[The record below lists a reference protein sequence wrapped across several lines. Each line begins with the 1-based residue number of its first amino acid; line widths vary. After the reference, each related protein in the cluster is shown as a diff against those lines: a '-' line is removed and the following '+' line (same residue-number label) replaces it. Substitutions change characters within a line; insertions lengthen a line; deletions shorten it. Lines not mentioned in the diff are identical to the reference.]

1 MNNKRYDDALKR
13 AEAILKVAQNQT
25 EIYNCIITI
34 FPELKESCD
43 REIRKDI
50 IRNLERY
57 IECVKDG
64 YDAPSAK
71 NFVIE
76 EIEKQIVWLE
86 KQGQKETTWNK
97 EDEENMNNVL
107 YVFNQVKGTFFYK
120 EDDTAEKVINWLK
133 SLKDRLCSN
142 NEYDKDMLGAIA
154 YYIKNNRPL
163 EKEHIAWLEKQ
174 EEQKETNLVEILK
187 HYPKV
192 QPKFHRGDWIVY
204 NRNDH
209 SREILQ
215 VYDIRDDRYYFTDN
229 VHFSWSI
236 KECDER
242 SHLWTIQD
250 AKDGDVLATS
260 AGAFIYNGNDGGGS
274 CPGSYCGINT
284 LGKFQIGVEKHW
296 TGKKV
301 YPATKEQCNTLEKAM
316 ADAGYMFDV
325 ENKELMTY

>member
-76 EIEKQIVWLE
+76 EIEKQIAWLE
-86 KQGQKETTWNK
+86 KQG
-97 EDEENMNNVL
+97 
-107 YVFNQVKGTFFYK
+107 
-120 EDDTAEKVINWLK
+120 EKLT
-133 SLKDRLCSN
+133 D
-142 NEYDKDMLGAIA
+142 
-154 YYIKNNRPL
+154 
-163 EKEHIAWLEKQ
+163 
-174 EEQKETNLVEILK
+174 
-187 HYPKV
+187 KV
-192 QPKFHRGDWIVY
+192 QPKFHRGDWVVY

>member
-34 FPELKESCD
+34 FPELKESED
-43 REIRKDI
+43 EKIRKGI
-50 IRNLERY
+50 IDFLWKEKIFLQEAHSSVENNPKYRF
-57 IECVKDG
+57 VM
-64 YDAPSAK
+64 DA
-71 NFVIE
+71 
-76 EIEKQIVWLE
+76 
-86 KQGQKETTWNK
+86 
-97 EDEENMNNVL
+97 
-107 YVFNQVKGTFFYK
+107 
-120 EDDTAEKVINWLK
+120 
-133 SLKDRLCSN
+133 
-142 NEYDKDMLGAIA
+142 
-154 YYIKNNRPL
+154 
-163 EKEHIAWLEKQ
+163 IAWLEKQ
-174 EEQKETNLVEILK
+174 GEKLID
-187 HYPKV
+187 KV
-192 QPKFHRGDWIVY
+192 QPKFKVGDWVVY
-204 NRNDH
+204 NRNDN

-236 KECDER
+236 KECDEK
-242 SHLWTIQD
+242 SHLWTLAD

-316 ADAGYMFDV
+316 ADAGYIFNV
-325 ENKELMTY
+325 EKKEIMSY

>member
-34 FPELKESCD
+34 FPELKESED
-43 REIRKDI
+43 ERIRKELI
-50 IRNLERY
+50 SFLQLPHPQFAGKRNQ
-57 IECVKDG
+57 
-64 YDAPSAK
+64 
-71 NFVIE
+71 
-76 EIEKQIVWLE
+76 EKWLAWLE
-86 KQGQKETTWNK
+86 KQG
-97 EDEENMNNVL
+97 
-107 YVFNQVKGTFFYK
+107 
-120 EDDTAEKVINWLK
+120 EKPI
-133 SLKDRLCSN
+133 
-142 NEYDKDMLGAIA
+142 DK
-154 YYIKNNRPL
+154 
-163 EKEHIAWLEKQ
+163 
-174 EEQKETNLVEILK
+174 VE
-187 HYPKV
+187 
-192 QPKFHRGDWIVY
+192 PKFKVGDWVVY
-204 NRNDH
+204 NRNDN

-316 ADAGYMFDV
+316 ADAGYMFDI
-325 ENKELMTY
+325 ENKRVNDLLTLYLKCNIHDMDIDGHTFSFK